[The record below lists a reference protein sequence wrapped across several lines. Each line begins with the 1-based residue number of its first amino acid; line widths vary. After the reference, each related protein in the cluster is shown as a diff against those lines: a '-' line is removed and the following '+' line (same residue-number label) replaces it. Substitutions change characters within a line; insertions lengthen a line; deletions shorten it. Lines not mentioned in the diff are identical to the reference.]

1 MIRYAYRPE
10 KGLTMER
17 LKRSK
22 DRKVANSLTAK
33 GGVRI
38 ANSFGLPAGRE
49 YSCPA
54 ATSVCSKICYAGKL
68 EKVYKGV
75 KENLL
80 HNWNY
85 LKDASLD
92 RQIELLDESIT
103 AFEAECDKW
112 EANKDFRIH
121 WDGDFFSGQYT
132 MAWAEVI
139 KRHPSVTFWVYT
151 RVEAAAYQLKDLEN
165 LTLYF
170 STDSENFEAA
180 ERVARAGIKL
190 AGLHDTFRQVK
201 DMLVTIG
208 ERAAVCPEQRGQID
222 LVGACTS
229 CRICLKG
236 QTNIAFSISK
246 K

>member
-1 MIRYAYRPE
+1 
-10 KGLTMER
+10 MER

-22 DRKVANSLTAK
+22 DRKVANSLTPS

-68 EKVYKGV
+68 EKIYKGV
-75 KENLL
+75 RENLL

-85 LKDASLD
+85 LKDADLD
-92 RQIELLDESIT
+92 RMIDLLDESIT
-103 AFEAECDKW
+103 AFERECEKW
-112 EANKDFRIH
+112 EAKKDFRIH
-121 WDGDFFSGQYT
+121 WDGDFFNGTYT
-132 MAWAEVI
+132 AAWAEII
-139 KRHPSVTFWVYT
+139 KRHPGVQFWVYT

-170 STDSENFEAA
+170 SSDTENFEAA
-180 ERVARAGIKL
+180 ARVSAAGVKL
-190 AGLHDTFRQVK
+190 AGLHETFGQVK
-201 DMLVTIG
+201 ELLLTIG
-208 ERAAVCPEQRGQID
+208 QRAAVCPEQRGQIK
-222 LVGACTS
+222 LEGACTS
-229 CRICLKG
+229 CRICIKG
-236 QTNIAFSISK
+236 NANIAFSISK